1 MLQSSGGG
9 GDSADGDSAD
19 GDSAGGGGGGGGGS
33 VVRAAA
39 AVDTSTPESRAKW
52 LASSGIEVKW
62 KSNVAQNVGF
72 YTKKGRCQIG
82 GGRRE
87 MRKKGPWMQK
97 AEQKKVLYELLV
109 RPCALDRY
117 ARGS

>member
-1 MLQSSGGG
+1 MLQSSGRG

-19 GDSAGGGGGGGGGS
+19 GDSADGDSAGGGGGS

-72 YTKKGRCQIG
+72 YTKKRTTSSD
-82 GGRRE
+82 RRG
-87 MRKKGPWMQK
+87 KKRDAKEGPVDAK
-97 AEQKKVLYELLV
+97 SRAEEGLV
-109 RPCALDRY
+109 
-117 ARGS
+117 